1 MKFPLDSKST
11 QMSNRNLQIKSLFDS
26 IKVLEDTM
34 PDDARYDFN
43 VFSILRREN
52 DEVNLHSR
60 FIHDLLNPK
69 GLHGQGDIFLR
80 LFLQQIGILNFDT
93 RNTKAKR
100 EYKNI
105 DIFVTNDHTAII
117 VENKI
122 HADDQDL
129 QLERYY
135 QFVRDG
141 FDQVHVVYLTL
152 YGDRPTSHSLGSL
165 DPEEIITASYKDD
178 IHMWLENCVANV
190 ETPIIRETIR
200 QYKWLI
206 EELTGQS
213 LWKGYKYLMSI
224 KELLMTRENLE
235 LAIDVSQALV
245 EAKIDIQFSF
255 WQDLERELIRRG
267 YEIDDYRKYS
277 RSKVEKYYK
286 SSTRY
291 YGLYIPLYRIGDNDQ
306 LYFVIIVDQ
315 SVYYG
320 LRSLRNSR
328 IMKNAREPQF
338 DYWANWLRELEGN
351 WKRGNWL
358 IGLRTPNR
366 KLSFSSFN
374 DENVLSLVDPAKR
387 KKCASDLADEVSD
400 VISRFQTEYLKQKTA

>member
-1 MKFPLDSKST
+1 V
-11 QMSNRNLQIKSLFDS
+11 SNRIPQIVALFDK
-26 IKVLEDTM
+26 IEAIQ
-34 PDDARYDFN
+34 DAPSDALQYDFN
-43 VFSILRREN
+43 VFSILRRAN

-60 FIHDLLNPK
+60 FIHDLLDPK
-69 GLHGQGDIFLR
+69 GLHGQGDIFLQ

-105 DIFVTNDHTAII
+105 DIFVANDHTAII
-117 VENKI
+117 IENKI

-135 QFVRDG
+135 QLVSDG

-165 DPEEIITASYKDD
+165 DPEEITTASYKDD
-178 IHMWLENCVANV
+178 IHMWLENCVGNV
-190 ETPIIRETIR
+190 KTPIVRETIR

-213 LWKGYKYLMSI
+213 LWKGYEYLMSI

-245 EAKIDIQFSF
+245 EAKIDIQFGF

-267 YEIDDYRKYS
+267 YEIDDYWKYT

-286 SSTRY
+286 KDTRY
-291 YGLYIPLYRIGDNDQ
+291 YGLYIPLYRIEETDQ
-306 LYFVIIVDQ
+306 LYFIIAIGQ
-315 SVYYG
+315 GIYYG
-320 LRSLRNSR
+320 LRSLRNGR
-328 IMKNAREPQF
+328 MMKNAREPRF
-338 DYWANWLRELEGN
+338 DYWANWLRGLEGN
-351 WKRGNWL
+351 WRRSDWL

-387 KKCASDLADEVSD
+387 KKCASDLADEVSN
-400 VISRFQTEYLKQKTA
+400 VISRFQTEYLRQETA